1 MSHPRPHRA
10 IPRFLTLALCLAL
23 LGTAPLARVA
33 RADDDADAAAAKKA
47 AAADE
52 RKRVGLRRQVAEKLL
67 AANEL
72 LDEEKYDEA
81 LALVNEAADRRKL
94 GPGDLAQIH
103 RFRGYIYV
111 NKGMNEKAVE
121 ELQKSLDAKG
131 LDLAAEQ
138 TTTYSLAQ
146 LYTQLGKYDEALG
159 LVDAYFASI
168 ETPKPDAYYLKAM
181 ILVQQEKFAEALAPA
196 RMAVDMS
203 PQPRESWVQLLVA
216 IYGNQKDY
224 PNVART
230 LQRLIVMSPG
240 KKTYWVQ
247 LAAVQHFLERD
258 AQAAATLGLAD
269 EAKLLAEDKEY
280 RQLAR
285 LQFLR
290 DLPYQC
296 ATTVENGMTTGKVK
310 EDADAY
316 RLVSNCY
323 LAAREYDRA
332 LAPLAKA
339 GELSPDG
346 DMYMLLGQMHLQR
359 ERYAEALDALERSLA
374 KAKPE
379 QRGPVQLLLGV
390 SQLGAEKY
398 DAAERSFRAALA
410 DAKVRGAAESY
421 LKFLADQRLRHA
433 QQTASN

>member
-1 MSHPRPHRA
+1 MPHPT
-10 IPRFLTLALCLAL
+10 PRRSIFRIATLTLGVACVVAAT
-23 LGTAPLARVA
+23 LGSVA
-33 RADDDADAAAAKKA
+33 RADAAAAKKA
-47 AAADE
+47 ASAEE
-52 RKRVGLRRQVAEKLL
+52 RKRVGLTREIAEKLL
-67 AANEL
+67 EANEH
-72 LDEEKYDEA
+72 LDKDEYDKA

-103 RFRGYIYV
+103 RFRGYIYL
-111 NKGMNEKAVE
+111 NQGKNELAIE
-121 ELQKSLDAKG
+121 ELRQSLEAKG

-146 LYTQLGKYDEALG
+146 LYTQAGKYDQALG
-159 LVDAYFASI
+159 LIDAYFASI

-181 ILVQQEKFAEALAPA
+181 ILVQQEKFDAALAPA

-224 PNVART
+224 PSVATT

-240 KKTYWVQ
+240 KKQYWVQ

-269 EAKLLAEDKEY
+269 QAKLLAEDKEY

-296 ATTVENGMTTGKVK
+296 AQTVEQGIASAKVK

-323 LAAREYDRA
+323 LAAREYERA

-339 GELSPDG
+339 GELSADG

-359 ERYAEALDALERSLA
+359 EQYGDAISALEKSLA
-374 KAKPE
+374 KASPG
-379 QRGPVQLLLGV
+379 QHGAVQLLLGV
-390 SQLGAEKY
+390 AQLGEERY

-410 DAKVRGAAESY
+410 DTKVRGAAESY
-421 LKFLADQRLRHA
+421 LKFLTDQRQRKA
-433 QQTASN
+433 QQTASAG